1 MSMIHSLLEDYVKHD
16 GGPAQLAAVRAIMS
30 EQRAAKD
37 SVAQAEAF
45 VDALAQ
51 ARNARLGDLYRTV
64 GTGLVAPLLRALPI
78 LIRANK
84 TTLSVLMHI
93 NQVAPATLDALL
105 PDAVAP
111 DFDVELSGPD
121 SLRLRFVAGDHAAAA
136 IEGVILGVA
145 THFGERAECTW
156 HTPTSSL
163 PDRRVLEV
171 TIKAL
176 KVAHPTPINGL
187 SDRKGP
193 SRNGGAR

>member
-30 EQRAAKD
+30 EQRPAKD
-37 SVAQAEAF
+37 AVAKTEAF
-45 VDALAQ
+45 IEALAQ
-51 ARNARLGDLYRTV
+51 TRNAKVGDVYRTV
-64 GTGLVAPLLRALPI
+64 GTGLVAPLLRAFPI

-93 NQVAPATLDALL
+93 NQLAPATLDAVL
-105 PDAVAP
+105 PETVAP
-111 DFDVELSGPD
+111 NFDVELSGPD

-136 IEGVILGVA
+136 IEGVILGIA

-156 HTPTSSL
+156 HASSSSL

-171 TIKAL
+171 TIKTL

-187 SDRKGP
+187 SDRRGP